1 MANLMDSVRLKN
13 KPSRNGFDLSFKNN
27 FTSKA
32 GELLPIMCKPVL
44 PGDSFKINLKSFTR
58 LQPVNTA
65 AYVRMREYYDFYF
78 VPMENLWNRWDS
90 VITQMKDN
98 LQHASGLLAT
108 NNVIPSGSLPF
119 VTCEQVANLVHTLK
133 WDADLIAGGNTL
145 NIFGFDRADLVV
157 KLLMYLGYPDFSTYL
172 AENVTWAN
180 RPMPY
185 NLELSVL
192 PLMAY
197 QKIYSDQFR
206 NTQWEKTSPSCFN
219 LDYIKGVGDLQLNI
233 TDKQFIKLLN
243 FFDLRYANYN
253 KDLFFGVMPNAQYG
267 DSSNISLRGTGQ
279 PLHVTDQNGLPLA
292 PDAAVKVGKDDKK
305 KYLYSGDSAFNKA
318 ISISKDFDLGKFS
331 ILALRQAEALQ
342 RWKEVSQSVSQDY
355 KQQIES
361 HFGISVSEYLSH
373 ESRYLGGIASSLDIN
388 PVVNNNITG
397 SNSANIA
404 GMGTVAN
411 NGMIN
416 FESKGEYG
424 YIMCIYHCVPIFD
437 YACAGVDSMVTD
449 TDVLDFPIPEFDRI
463 GMEQLPSYLLSNP
476 PYYPDSSLGAQGSQ
490 SDCGLLVKST
500 PYLGYVPR
508 YCAWKTSVDVAN
520 GAFRDSLKSWVM
532 PFNFD
537 VLANFAV
544 NGLVRLNNVYSDTAN
559 SQASGFKGVMNW
571 IFFKCNPKVM
581 DTIFSVGANSSV
593 NTDTMLTSCFLD
605 IKVVRNLDY
614 NGLPF

>member
-44 PGDSFKINLKSFTR
+44 PADTFKVNLKSFTR

-65 AYVRMREYYDFYF
+65 AFVRMREYYDFYF

-90 VITQMKDN
+90 VITQMRNN
-98 LQHASGLLAT
+98 LQHATSLLAT
-108 NNVIPSGSLPF
+108 NNVTPSGSLPY
-119 VTCEQVANLVHTLK
+119 VTCEQVANVVHLLK
-133 WDADLIAGGNTL
+133 WDTDLKRGGNHQ

-157 KLLMYLGYPDFSTYL
+157 KLLQYLGYPDFSPYL
-172 AENVTWAN
+172 QETVTWSS

-192 PLMAY
+192 PLLAY
-197 QKIYSDQFR
+197 QKIYSDHFR
-206 NTQWEKTSPSCFN
+206 NTQWERTSPSCFN
-219 LDYIKGVGDLQLNI
+219 IDYIKGVDDLQLNI
-233 TDKQFIKLLN
+233 TDTKFIELLN

-267 DSSNISLRGTGQ
+267 DESSVSVMGSNDATFITRARLFNGGGIPEAGNIM
-279 PLHVTDQNGLPLA
+279 TDVFGNVVDEKTQNGLNLI
-292 PDAAVKVGKDDKK
+292 
-305 KYLYSGDSAFNKA
+305 S
-318 ISISKDFDLGKFS
+318 SISGKFS
-331 ILALRQAEALQ
+331 ILALRQAEAFQ
-342 RWKEVSQSVSQDY
+342 RWKEVSQSVSEDY

-361 HFGISVSEYLSH
+361 HFGIKVSQYLSH

-397 SNSANIA
+397 NNSANIA
-404 GMGTVAN
+404 GLGTVAN
-411 NGMIN
+411 NGMIE

-424 YIMCIYHCVPIFD
+424 YIICIYHAVPIFD
-437 YACAGVDSMVTD
+437 YACAGVDSVVTD

-476 PYYPDSSLGAQGSQ
+476 SYNPNASLGSEGSQ
-490 SDCGLLVKST
+490 TDCGLFVKST
-500 PYLGYVPR
+500 PFLGYVPR
-508 YCAWKTSVDVAN
+508 YACWKTSVDVAN

-537 VLANFAV
+537 VLSNFAE
-544 NGLVRLNNVYSDTAN
+544 NGLVRINTVYDGTENTN
-559 SQASGFKGVMNW
+559 SIGIDGVMNW
-571 IFFKCNPKVM
+571 VFFKCNPKVM
-581 DTIFSVGANSSV
+581 DTIFAVGADSSV
-593 NTDTMLTSCFLD
+593 NTDTMLTSCYLD

-614 NGLPF
+614 NGLPY